1 MKVAVITVIVIGSIF
16 LNAVSAELSVWSFN
30 GFNTYTKYLE
40 MRRLHR
46 YHGTDHAINN
56 GDGEWYFFRNNRK
69 CTLWDPWLH

>member
-30 GFNTYTKYLE
+30 GFDTYAQYLE
-40 MRRLHR
+40 MKRLHR

-56 GDGEWYFFRNNRK
+56 GNGEWYFFRNNRK
-69 CTLWDPWLH
+69 CSLWDPWLH